1 MGKALVIAVVL
12 LVAVTGVCLYATKD
26 VTVPAKLEYLEGN
39 DLSVVS
45 KYTVDVDNPRN
56 QIDHRW
62 SAASYDS
69 AAAWTTFSSDK
80 PIKSVFVMARPLPDW
95 CAHTGPDWCAYTDL
109 MIEVYREGGFDICRK
124 EWGGEHGLT
133 NTTRCYNLLCNI
145 PDANQVHVGGA
156 GIEVYEVLAY
166 SSRYSKPPE
175 A

>member
-12 LVAVTGVCLYATKD
+12 LVAVTGVYLYATKD
-26 VTVPAKLEYLEGN
+26 VKVPAKLEYLEGN
-39 DLSVVS
+39 DLSVVY
-45 KYTVDVDNPRN
+45 KYTVDVDDPRN

-62 SAASYDS
+62 TAASYDS
-69 AAAWTTFSSDK
+69 AVAWTTFSSDK

-95 CAHTGPDWCAYTDL
+95 NCAYTGL
-109 MIEVYREGGFDICRK
+109 MIEVYREGGFDVCRK

-145 PDANQVHVGGA
+145 PNTNQVHVCGT

>member
-12 LVAVTGVCLYATKD
+12 LVGVTGVCLYATKD

-39 DLSVVS
+39 DLSVVY
-45 KYTVDVDNPRN
+45 KYTVDVDDPRN

-80 PIKSVFVMARPLPDW
+80 PIKSVFVMARSLPDW
-95 CAHTGPDWCAYTDL
+95 NCAYTDL

-145 PDANQVHVGGA
+145 PNANQVHVGGA